1 MDVVASDLP
10 TPCPDGEL
18 EEGGLEDGEP
28 SSDDLVDDIVLSAAC
43 DPLMD
48 VVPMAHG
55 EPFSRSGSDEACFVF
70 VAFVLGRE
78 CSVLRPCK

>member
-1 MDVVASDLP
+1 MRESCAFLE
-10 TPCPDGEL
+10 DGEL
-18 EEGGLEDGEP
+18 EDGEV
-28 SSDDLVDDIVLSAAC
+28 SSDDLVDGFVLSAAC

-55 EPFSRSGSDEACFVF
+55 EPFSRPGSDEACFVF

-78 CSVLRPCK
+78 CSVLRSCK